1 MMLEAAFYVGS
12 AFWLGALHAAT
23 PGHGK
28 TVAAAYLV
36 GNRGRVVDAI
46 TLGVIVTLSH
56 TGGIVL
62 FGILATLGSSALLPQ
77 QAEGWLA
84 LGTGLLIVGLGLWML
99 WSQRDDLPW
108 ARAKATMPVLAVAM
122 AGAAVPDGHDRA
134 SDPSGTG
141 ADRPGSHVDRY
152 QHAHDRLHQHGHA
165 QAPGHTHD
173 AEPIQHDHG
182 TGLHR
187 HGWGHAHSHAIDH
200 DADRRPSFALLLGLG
215 IAGGVMPDPAAL
227 AVLLSA
233 VANGKLVLG
242 LLTVLVFSI
251 GFASVLVVVGVVAAR
266 AGRLVLD
273 RPDRGAWAGWVQLVT
288 SVVVVGVGVVLTIGA
303 WRTLAAF
310 A

>member
-1 MMLEAAFYVGS
+1 MLEAAFYVGS

-62 FGILATLGSSALLPQ
+62 FGILALLGSSAFLPQ

-99 WSQRDDLPW
+99 WGQRHGLPW
-108 ARAKATMPVLAVAM
+108 TRVEAPARTVARASTGGRPATRAVEN
-122 AGAAVPDGHDRA
+122 R
-134 SDPSGTG
+134 SG
-141 ADRPGSHVDRY
+141 ADPAARGNLRGHL
-152 QHAHDRLHQHGHA
+152 HDHGHA
-165 QAPGHTHD
+165 HEHGITLVQEHD
-173 AEPIQHDHG
+173 VEPVDQDHAS
-182 TGLHR
+182 GLHH
-187 HGWGHAHSHAIDH
+187 HGWGRPHAHA
-200 DADRRPSFALLLGLG
+200 ADLESARRPSFALLLGFG

-233 VANGKLVLG
+233 IANGKLVLG
-242 LLTVLVFSI
+242 LLTVLVFSL
-251 GFASVLVVVGVVAAR
+251 GFASVLVAVGLVAAR
-266 AGRLVLD
+266 VGQLVLD
-273 RPDRGAWAGWVQLVT
+273 RLGGGNWTRWIQLAT
-288 SVVVVGVGVVLTIGA
+288 SLVVVGVGVVLTFGA

-310 A
+310 V